1 MLGVEVHSPTLNKQ
15 FDLMLHKYGC
25 IWNAQKFVPNNQQ
38 PESTVRLQQHLK
50 TILQCLFF
58 TLTEHSKWYKNVNTL
73 YYIIMQNIKLNHE

>member
-25 IWNAQKFVPNNQQ
+25 IWNAEKFVPNNQQ

-50 TILQCLFF
+50 TYHF
-58 TLTEHSKWYKNVNTL
+58 LTEPLLSFSL
-73 YYIIMQNIKLNHE
+73 LIMNESP